1 MSIGKKLGAGFGII
15 VLIILISTTW
25 SRFQLGNIQDEYTD
39 LLETNVALSILSKTV
54 EAESA
59 LQGQSIRSYLL
70 RGDGSDLDLFE
81 EQHKHME
88 DSLDSMAAIAVTAE
102 MKEKVESTQEL
113 SKQYYASA
121 EELIS
126 LVKGGDVEEATA
138 FLESNLRPINVTI
151 REKTAEMANFQ
162 NDLLAKGNVN
172 VQKTADRAQIYSIIA
187 GALSLVLSI
196 LIAVYLTRNIT
207 RPLKRLSS
215 AVTVVANGDLTEDD
229 VSVSS
234 KDEVAALAHSF
245 NIMKGNL
252 RNLIGGVNSNALHL
266 TASAE
271 ELSASTYEV
280 SQSSEDMAKS
290 IESVAQ
296 GAQVSASAA
305 GESSIAM
312 EETAVGVQRIAESAV
327 ELNTSAEETMRIANE
342 SGKTIETAKSQMD
355 LIYQTS
361 HETSSLIQRL
371 SRQTEEIESI
381 TSVITGI
388 TEQTN
393 LLALN
398 AAIEAARAGEHGK
411 GFAVVADEVR
421 KLAEE
426 SKKSAGQIVQLTMA
440 IQSDTKDVEQSV
452 TESMQNVEQG
462 VAVIDNAGRTF
473 VEIVQAVQTM
483 TNQITEISAATEQ
496 ISASAEEVSAS
507 VSEISGQAAS
517 ASIQTEQNSASMEE
531 QMATIEEI
539 NAVAQDLSVKAVEL
553 QEMIQQFTV

>member
-1 MSIGKKLGAGFGII
+1 MSIGKKLGTGFGIS
-15 VLIILISTTW
+15 VLVILMFTAW
-25 SRFQLGNIQDEYTD
+25 NQVQLGKIQDEYTA
-39 LLETNVALSILSKTV
+39 LMETNVALSIMSTTV

-70 RGDGSDLDLFE
+70 QRDEAELKLFE
-81 EQHKHME
+81 AQHEHMVS
-88 DSLDSMAAIAVTAE
+88 SLDAMEKLAVTAE
-102 MKEKVESTQEL
+102 MKEKVAAAQVLAEN
-113 SKQYYASA
+113 YYASSA
-121 EELIS
+121 KLIS
-126 LVKGGDVEEATA
+126 LLKTNDVEEATA
-138 FLESNLRPINVTI
+138 FLKSDLRPINEAI
-151 REKTAEMANFQ
+151 RETTAEMTEFQ
-162 NDLLAKGNVN
+162 NNQLEKGNAN
-172 VQKTADRAQIYSIIA
+172 VKKIAARAQSSSIIA
-187 GALSLVLSI
+187 GIISVVLSI
-196 LIAVYLTRNIT
+196 VVAVILTRIIAP
-207 RPLKRLSS
+207 PLKRLSS
-215 AVTVVANGDLTEDD
+215 AVTVVANGNLTEKD
-229 VSVSS
+229 VVVSS
-234 KDEVAALAHSF
+234 KDEVGALADSF
-245 NIMKGNL
+245 NVMKGNL
-252 RNLIGGVNSNALHL
+252 RDLIGGVNSNALHL

-280 SQSSEDMAKS
+280 SQSAEGMAKS

-440 IQSDTKDVEQSV
+440 IQLDTKNVEQSV

-507 VSEISGQAAS
+507 VSEISGQAVS